1 MRPFTLLFL
10 VAAVC
15 GLFFAGFSTWDFVAH
30 LDRDVHDVH
39 CSFIPG
45 LLASDTSASS
55 GCHVTLMSPYSSV
68 LRATVWG
75 GVPISLP
82 GLAVFA
88 FLLFRGLDM
97 LLNRRED
104 DKRATTF
111 LVLAAALPALTSLG
125 MGYLSLVELGAACK
139 LCIGIYISS
148 FVALAAAIGIRAQ
161 GVGEDMVGFGREF
174 GLSFAEGVGFV
185 LIPVLLYA
193 AVSPDYT
200 RYIGTCGSL
209 AKPEDANGV
218 LLPIGQQASGKDAVE
233 VFDPLCPACKG
244 FEGRLNAS
252 GLESQLKRKALI
264 FPLDNSCNWMVSN
277 TLHPGACMMSEAVLC
292 ADKNADAVIAWAF
305 EHQDEVRTAATTD
318 VAAAEALVV
327 AKFPELKSCIGSP
340 AVKSR
345 LNKSL
350 RYAVANQLPVLTP
363 QLYVENQKLCDA
375 DTDLGLDYALT
386 RLLAGQV
393 GSKESK

>member
-1 MRPFTLLFL
+1 M
-10 VAAVC
+10 
-15 GLFFAGFSTWDFVAH
+15 FFAGFSTWDFVAH

-55 GCHVTLMSPYSSV
+55 GCHITLMSPYSSV
-68 LRATVWG
+68 FRASVWG
-75 GVPISLP
+75 GIPVALP

-111 LVLAAALPALTSLG
+111 LVLAAALPALTSVG
-125 MGYLSLVELGAACK
+125 MGYLSIVELGAACK

-148 FVALAAAIGIRAQ
+148 FVALAAAFGIRAQ
-161 GVGEDMVGFGREF
+161 GVGEDMQGFGREF

-185 LIPVLLYA
+185 LVPVLLYA
-193 AVSPDYT
+193 VMAPDYS
-200 RYIGTCGSL
+200 RYIGTCGNL
-209 AKPEDANGV
+209 PKPEDTNGV
-218 LLPIGQQASGKDAVE
+218 LLPIGQQASGKEAVE
-233 VFDPLCPACKG
+233 IFDPLCPACKG
-244 FEGRLNAS
+244 FEGRLAAS
-252 GLESQLKRKALI
+252 GLESQLKRKALM
-264 FPLDNSCNWMVSN
+264 FPLDNTCNWMVSN

-292 ADKNADAVIAWAF
+292 ADTKTDAVIAWAF
-305 EHQDEVRTAATTD
+305 EHQDEVRTAASTNPD
-318 VAAAEALVV
+318 AAKDLVT
-327 AKFPELKSCIGSP
+327 AAFPELKACIGSP

-363 QLYVENQKLCDA
+363 QIYVENQKLCDA

-386 RLLAGQV
+386 RLLAAPV
-393 GSKESK
+393 AKKESK